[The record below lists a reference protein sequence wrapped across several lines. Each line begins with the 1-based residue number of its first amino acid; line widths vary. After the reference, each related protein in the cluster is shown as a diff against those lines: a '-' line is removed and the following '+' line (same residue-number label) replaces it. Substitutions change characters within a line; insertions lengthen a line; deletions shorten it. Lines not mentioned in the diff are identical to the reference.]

1 MSEILDSINEP
12 FSQIDSELEN
22 VIAISTGEGGGDYS
36 ITDNLEDVEKGKM
49 VYYNSDE
56 EEFNIDNL
64 KIADGTQYRTL
75 KDEFGFAEADNVYTK
90 AEIDEKLSGG
100 GNLIKKGYSLELN
113 QSGMALNMTDESEN
127 AYALNIEGGKT
138 YDIKFSHDGN
148 QFTATKTAIEEEGA
162 DYNLVWLGNFNDPIF
177 VYDETG
183 TQLIGMFGFCK
194 NAKTLDGSYSNI
206 EPAEN
211 NTMLYAQS
219 APGIAFELNIEEV
232 VASSDNYSKA
242 EVNELLSRYALRE
255 SLTNYAT
262 NYSVYYKINGLERSF
277 LYSSEQLIRNP
288 LYTISSPQGKQ
299 YFDLLDPVDS
309 PYALDLVADRRYL
322 VEVTCNN
329 TTYEVIGTATED
341 VASGGEP
348 IIWLGT
354 ETNPLVIRE
363 EHGGQVIANFGLCKG
378 LASHPM
384 SGMLIYSE
392 NNTLIFVENFEESE
406 LSISI
411 KSIRYVKD
419 YYLKD
424 ETYNKAEVDEIIA
437 NIDISGGE
445 SGGELL
451 AEPLA
456 ITGTNATIPGAN
468 MSVFVQDIP
477 TLNLELGKLYKVV
490 YTYDGTQSEVVCQA
504 IEMQASDGT
513 GISLKGE
520 GTEFTLTIA
529 NTNLSIG
536 DKITFVD
543 FTTGHRVSDTLANV
557 MAMPVDPSSPI
568 SLPIIISSISE
579 KLPEYATIEYVD
591 EAIANATTNKNMI
604 KTDYSMALVERGD
617 ARYLQDENGNPYS
630 LDIEDGKNYLVSYTC
645 NGVSGSQ
652 VVTARAELATEDG
665 KYAYWLGTFSS
676 PIMLYDETGTG
687 FFGAF
692 GLCSKLKAIDFASNS
707 FEYDENNTMV
717 FTIAYPGM
725 SGTVT
730 ITGVERAKEYYL
742 KEEVYNKTE
751 VDELIAN
758 AGGGQTGGDYS
769 VVEELPQAELGKM
782 VYYKEKGYK
791 TYDLSSATTTLV
803 SNPTEF
809 AENYTAG
816 TLTSEMV
823 ENLDYAYSSTVFY
836 LNLGVLDL
844 SQYSDIVLRYATG
857 DVALNKAL
865 FKISDSEFTD
875 TLTNFAT
882 IQYAKSLGFT
892 EAPDGVAYLKINL
905 TGTEQILRIE
915 SISSNETFIYEAP
928 LVDKD
933 FNADN
938 IKIAD
943 GSEFKPLKEAL
954 GVPDQIS
961 YNDLTNKPIQ
971 SITLSGQTLTI
982 TLGE

>member
-1 MSEILDSINEP
+1 M
-12 FSQIDSELEN
+12 IDTEKLVSGVTYNGVALN
-22 VIAISTGEGGGDYS
+22 LAGGGGDYS

-49 VYYNSDE
+49 VYYNSGE

-64 KIADGTQYRTL
+64 KIADGTEYRTL

-113 QSGMALNMTDESEN
+113 ESGMALNMTDESEN

-138 YDIKFSHDGN
+138 YDIKFSHNGN
-148 QFTATKTAIEEEGA
+148 QFTETKTAIIEEGP
-162 DYNLVWLGNFNDPIF
+162 DFDLVWLGKFNDPIF

-194 NAKTLDGSYSNI
+194 NVKTLDGSYANV
-206 EPAEN
+206 ELAEN

-232 VASSDNYSKA
+232 VESSDNYSKA
-242 EVNELLSRYALRE
+242 EVNELLSRYALKE
-255 SLTNYAT
+255 SLTDYAT
-262 NYSVYYKINGLERSF
+262 KYYVDYKTNGLERSF
-277 LYSSEQLIRNP
+277 LYSSYELIRYP
-288 LYTISSPQGKQ
+288 DYTISSPQGKQ

-437 NIDISGGE
+437 NLEVSGGE

-456 ITGTNATIPGAN
+456 ITETNATIPDAN
-468 MSVFVQDIP
+468 ISVFVQDIP
-477 TLNLELGKLYKVV
+477 TLNLELGKSYKVV

-520 GTEFTLTIA
+520 GTEFTLTVG

-536 DKITFVD
+536 DKVTFVD
-543 FTTGHRVSDTLANV
+543 FTTGHKVSDTLANV

-568 SLPIIISSISE
+568 SLPIIVASISE

-591 EAIANATTNKNMI
+591 EAIAKATTNKNMI
-604 KTDYSMALVERGD
+604 KTDYSMALVEGGD
-617 ARYLQDENGNPYS
+617 AKYLEDENGNSYS

-652 VVTARAELATEDG
+652 VVTARAEVATEDG
-665 KYAYWLGTFSS
+665 KYVYWLGTFSS

-692 GLCSKLKAIDFASNS
+692 GLCSKLKAIDFATNS

-717 FTIAYPGM
+717 FTTAYPGVT
-725 SGTVT
+725 GTVT
-730 ITGVERAKEYYL
+730 ITGVELAKEYYL

-758 AGGGQTGGDYS
+758 AGGGETGGDYS

-791 TYDLSSATTTLV
+791 TYDLSSATETLV

-809 AENYTAG
+809 GLNHEMG
-816 TLTSEMV
+816 TLTGEIV
-823 ENLDYAYSSTVFY
+823 DNLEYAYSSTEFY
-836 LNLGVLDL
+836 LNLGAVDL
-844 SQYSDIVLRYATG
+844 SDTTGVIVYANINNVETYANLAKQG
-857 DVALNKAL
+857 DNV
-865 FKISDSEFTD
+865 FTAITINSS
-875 TLTNFAT
+875 TLTGATVQLPSALGFVESTNGVYYLKCT
-882 IQYAKSLGFT
+882 IQNVNSFSITQITKEDGTVIYQ
-892 EAPDGVAYLKINL
+892 APIV
-905 TGTEQILRIE
+905 E
-915 SISSNETFIYEAP
+915 
-928 LVDKD
+928 KD
-933 FNADN
+933 FSADN

-961 YNDLTNKPIQ
+961 YNDLTNKPISSVSYSNQ
-971 SITLSGQTLTI
+971 ILYIYL
-982 TLGE
+982 